1 LTVGRVVP
9 AGPQVLLLGLGVEV
23 LARVAEAGQGGGG
36 RYGCAAGAV
45 DGEQLAICGEGEG
58 LGAAVGNAGTSRV

>member
-1 LTVGRVVP
+1 
-9 AGPQVLLLGLGVEV
+9 LLLGLGVEV